1 MAETQK
7 EAKTE
12 KNELKPETAPEPQK
26 QTEIQ
31 ELTELLKRVQANFEN
46 YRKQAEKRFEEF
58 QQFSNKEI
66 ILQLLEIIDNFE
78 LALKNSKNCDKENFI
93 KGMELVYSQLN
104 NVLEKQ
110 GLKPIQIENQKF
122 DPYLHEALIKEKSE
136 MPENT
141 ILEEFQKGYTLK
153 GKVIRHAK
161 IKLSSK

>member
-1 MAETQK
+1 MTETKK

-12 KNELKPETAPEPQK
+12 KNEPKQETVSETK
-26 QTEIQ
+26 NELQ
-31 ELTELLKRVQANFEN
+31 ELTELLQRVQANFEN

-93 KGMELVYSQLN
+93 KGMELIYSQLN
-104 NVLEKQ
+104 NVLENQ
-110 GLKPIQIENQKF
+110 GLKPIQTENQKF
-122 DPYLHEALIKEKSE
+122 DPYLHEALIKEKSDL
-136 MPENT
+136 PENT
-141 ILEEFQKGYTLK
+141 VLEEFQKGYILN